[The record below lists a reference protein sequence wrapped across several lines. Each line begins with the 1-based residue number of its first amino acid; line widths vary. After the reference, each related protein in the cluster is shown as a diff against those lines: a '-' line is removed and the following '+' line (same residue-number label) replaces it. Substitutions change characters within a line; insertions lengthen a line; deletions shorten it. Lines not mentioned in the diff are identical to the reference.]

1 MLDRFC
7 EKCILSVICA
17 ENVYAIID
25 LCKIILLIYGV
36 GFY

>member
-25 LCKIILLIYGV
+25 SCKINLLIYDI
-36 GFY
+36 GF